1 MTTLCIC
8 IGIAFANTLK
18 RWGILK
24 KYVELGQVEI
34 DNNLVEN
41 VIRPITLGRK
51 KYLFAK
57 SHESAQRAA
66 MIYSLLG
73 TCKINNINSMKLLH
87 SIFFRITEHPIKQI
101 DDLLPYN
108 WIKASS
114 EN

>member
-1 MTTLCIC
+1 MPTSA
-8 IGIAFANTLK
+8 IGKAFAYTLK
-18 RWGILK
+18 RWDKLT

-41 VIRPITLGRK
+41 VIRPIALGRK
-51 KYLFAK
+51 NYLFAG

-87 SIFFRITEHPIKQI
+87 SIFLRITEHPIKQM

-108 WIKASS
+108 WIKVSS